1 MSRVLLISTN
11 RATTPYVVYPLG
23 MAVVAGALTKIGH
36 QVEQLDMLATAEDKS
51 RLQQTIIQFQPDFT
65 CLSLRNIDNV
75 DSISG
80 AAGWFLEQSRS
91 IVTEIRALTK
101 VPLIIGGP
109 AFSLMPEEI
118 LNYLQADYGVIGEG
132 EEALPQLLNDITNG
146 NLTEAI
152 VKGDTPLAGDQ
163 FAIPQFQ
170 PELLSFY
177 QNRSG
182 IANLQTKRGC
192 PHHCS
197 YCTYPQLE
205 GHAFRRRP
213 VISVVDDIEH
223 LIKTYNIETLF
234 FVDSVFNDDQGHHL
248 EIAEEILKRSLKIRW
263 SAFFRPAGMSSSDFK
278 LMQRSG
284 LFAVESGSDAITDPT
299 LQGLGKGFQLD
310 DIFNTHNTCLKLKL
324 PIAHYLIF
332 GGPNET
338 PETLTEGLNNLDRLD
353 GGVIFL
359 FSGLRILPGTRLY
372 KTALK
377 EGILTAETSLL
388 RPIYYFSPS
397 IDYET
402 MNQQMLAACKGHRKR
417 LFPPEDAL
425 QRMQIMQ
432 RFGFKGLLWDQL
444 LQQP

>member
-1 MSRVLLISTN
+1 MSRILLISTN

-23 MAVVAGALTKIGH
+23 MAVIAGALTKIGH
-36 QVEQLDMLATAEDKS
+36 RVEQLDMLATAADTGQL
-51 RLQQTIIQFQPDFT
+51 RQTINQFNPDFI

-91 IVTEIRALTK
+91 IVNDIRVLTK
-101 VPLIIGGP
+101 APLIIGGP

-118 LNYLQADYGVIGEG
+118 LNYLQADYGVVGEG
-132 EEALPQLLNDITNG
+132 EAALPQLIADIAAGKHPQT
-146 NLTEAI
+146 I
-152 VKGDTPLAGDQ
+152 VKGETPLTGDQ
-163 FAIPQFQ
+163 FATPQFQ
-170 PELLSFY
+170 PELLNFY
-177 QNRSG
+177 QERSG

-192 PHHCS
+192 PHRCS

-205 GHAFRRRP
+205 GHAFRRRSAD
-213 VISVVDDIEH
+213 SVADDIEH
-223 LIKTYNIETLF
+223 LVNTYNIETLF
-234 FVDSVFNDDQGHHL
+234 FVDSVFNDDQEHHL
-248 EIAEEILKRSLKIRW
+248 EIAEEILRRSLKIRW
-263 SAFFRPAGMSSSDFK
+263 SAFFRPAGMSLNDLK

-299 LQGLGKGFQLD
+299 LKGLAKGFQLD
-310 DIFNTHNTCLKLKL
+310 DIFTTHNICRELKL

-338 PETLTEGLNNLDRLD
+338 PETLVEGLENLNRLD
-353 GGVIFL
+353 DGVIFL
-359 FSGLRILPGTRLY
+359 FSGLRILPGTRLH
-372 KTALK
+372 KTAIK
-377 EGILTAETSLL
+377 EGILSAETSLL
-388 RPIYYFSPS
+388 RPTYYFSPN
-397 IDYET
+397 IDSEI
-402 MNQQMLAACKGHRKR
+402 MNRQLLAACKGHRKR

-444 LQQP
+444 LQQ

>member
-23 MAVVAGALTKIGH
+23 MAVVAGALSEVGH
-36 QVEQLDMLATAEDKS
+36 QVEQLDMLATADDTGQ
-51 RLQQTIIQFQPDFT
+51 LQQTIDQFNPDFI

-80 AAGWFLEQSRS
+80 DAGWFLEHSKS
-91 IVTEIRALTK
+91 IITDIRTLTE

-118 LNYLQADYGVIGEG
+118 LNYLQADYGVVGEG
-132 EEALPQLLNDITNG
+132 EEALPQLLADIANG
-146 NLTEAI
+146 NQTQTI
-152 VKGDTPLAGDQ
+152 VKGETPLPGDR
-163 FAIPQFQ
+163 FATPQFQ

-177 QNRSG
+177 QERSG

-205 GHAFRRRP
+205 GHAFRRRAAN
-213 VISVVDDIEH
+213 SVADDIEH
-223 LIKTYNIETLF
+223 LINTYNIETLF
-234 FVDSVFNDDQGHHL
+234 FVDSVFNDNKGHHL
-248 EIAEEILKRSLKIRW
+248 EIAEEILSRSLKIRW
-263 SAFFRPAGMSSSDFK
+263 SAFFRPAGMSLNDLK

-284 LFAVESGSDAITDPT
+284 LFAVESGSDALTDPT
-299 LQGLGKGFQLD
+299 LKGLGKGFQLN
-310 DIFNTHNTCLKLKL
+310 DIFTTHNFCRELKL

-338 PETLTEGLNNLDRLD
+338 PETLTEGLENLNQIDD
-353 GGVIFL
+353 GVIFL

-372 KTALK
+372 KTAIK
-377 EGILTAETSLL
+377 EGILAAETSLL
-388 RPIYYFSPS
+388 RPTYYFSPN
-397 IDYET
+397 IDSEI
-402 MNQQMLAACKGHRKR
+402 MNQQLLAACKGHRKR

-444 LQQP
+444 LQQ

>member
-11 RATTPYVVYPLG
+11 QATTPYVVYPLG
-23 MAVVAGALTKIGH
+23 MAVVAGALIKLGH
-36 QVEQLDMLATAEDKS
+36 RVEQLDMLATADDKG
-51 RLQQTIIQFQPDFT
+51 RLRQIIERLHPDFI

-80 AAGWFLEQSRS
+80 DTGWFLKQSKN
-91 IVTEIRALTK
+91 IVNDIRALTA

-118 LNYLQADYGVIGEG
+118 LNYMQADYGVIGEG
-132 EEALPQLLNDITNG
+132 ERALPRLLDDITNG
-146 NLTEAI
+146 NLTKAI
-152 VKGDTPLAGDQ
+152 VKGNAPLTGDQ
-163 FAIPQFQ
+163 FATPQFQ

-177 QNRSG
+177 QERSG

-197 YCTYPQLE
+197 YCTYPKLE
-205 GHAFRRRP
+205 GHHFRRRP
-213 VISVVDDIEH
+213 AITVVNDIEH
-223 LIKTYNIETLF
+223 LINTYNIETLF
-234 FVDSVFNDDQGHHL
+234 FVDSVFNDDQSHHL
-248 EIAEEILKRSLKIRW
+248 EIAEEILKRNLKIRW
-263 SAFFRPAGMSSSDFK
+263 SAFFRPADMSLSDLK

-284 LFAVESGSDAITDPT
+284 LFAVESGSDALTDLT
-299 LQGLGKGFQLD
+299 LKGLSKGFQLD
-310 DIFNTHNTCLKLKL
+310 DIFTTHDLCRELKL

-338 PETLTEGLNNLDRLD
+338 PATLTEGLENLNRLD
-353 GGVIFL
+353 DGVIFL

-377 EGILTAETSLL
+377 EGVLSAKTSLL
-388 RPIYYFSPS
+388 RPVYYFSPS
-397 IDYET
+397 IDYEI
-402 MNQQMLAACKGHRKR
+402 MNQQILAACKGHRKR

-432 RFGFKGLLWDQL
+432 RFGFRGLLWDQL
-444 LQQP
+444 LQ

>member
-1 MSRVLLISTN
+1 MNRVLLISTN

-23 MAVVAGALTKIGH
+23 MAVVAGALNKLGY
-36 QVEQLDMLATAEDKS
+36 QVKQLDMLATAEDKG
-51 RLQQTIIQFQPDFT
+51 RLQQVVEEFRPDFI

-80 AAGWFLEQSRS
+80 DAGWFLEQSRS
-91 IVTEIRALTK
+91 IVTDIRVLTK

-118 LNYLQADYGVIGEG
+118 LNYLKADYGVIGEG
-132 EEALPQLLNDITNG
+132 EVALPRLLDDLTNDNPTK
-146 NLTEAI
+146 AI
-152 VKGDTPLAGDQ
+152 VKGNTPLTGDQ
-163 FAIPQFQ
+163 FATPQFQ

-177 QNRSG
+177 QERSG

-205 GHAFRRRP
+205 GHRFRRRSA
-213 VISVVDDIEH
+213 ISVADDIEH
-223 LIKTYNIETLF
+223 LIKTYNIETIF

-248 EIAEEILKRSLKIRW
+248 EIAEEILRRSLKIRW
-263 SAFFRPAGMSSSDFK
+263 SAFFRPAGMSLSDLKF
-278 LMQRSG
+278 MQRSG

-299 LQGLGKGFQLD
+299 LKGLGKGFQLD
-310 DIFNTHNTCLKLKL
+310 DIFNTHNICLDLKL

-338 PETLTEGLNNLDRLD
+338 PTTLTEGLKNLDRLD
-353 GGVIFL
+353 DGVIFL

-377 EGILTAETSLL
+377 EGVLAAKTPLL
-388 RPIYYFSPS
+388 RPVYYFSPS

>member
-23 MAVVAGALTKIGH
+23 VAVVAGALNKLGY
-36 QVEQLDMLATAEDKS
+36 QVEQLDMLATAENKD
-51 RLQQTIIQFQPDFT
+51 RLQQTITQFNPNFI
-65 CLSLRNIDNV
+65 CLSQRNIDNV

-80 AAGWFLEQSRS
+80 DAGWFLDQSRS
-91 IVTEIRALTK
+91 IVIDIRALTE

-132 EEALPQLLNDITNG
+132 EEALPKLLDDISNH
-146 NLTEAI
+146 NPTEAI
-152 VKGDTPLAGDQ
+152 VRGKTPLTGDQ
-163 FAIPQFQ
+163 FATPQFQ
-170 PELLSFY
+170 PELLNFY

-205 GHAFRRRP
+205 GHAFRHRNAAA
-213 VISVVDDIEH
+213 VADDIEH
-223 LIKTYNIETLF
+223 LINTYNIETLF

-248 EIAEEILKRSLKIRW
+248 EIAEEILRRSLKIRW
-263 SAFFRPAGMSSSDFK
+263 SAFFRPAGMSLNDLK

-284 LFAVESGSDAITDPT
+284 LFAVESGSDALSVPT
-299 LQGLGKGFQLD
+299 LKGLSKGFQLD
-310 DIFNTHNTCLKLKL
+310 DIFNTHNLCLELKL

-338 PETLTEGLNNLDRLD
+338 PETLTEGLENLNRLD
-353 GGVIFL
+353 DGVIFL

-377 EGILTAETSLL
+377 ERILSAETSLL

-397 IDYET
+397 IDSET
-402 MNQQMLAACKGHRKR
+402 MNQQILAACKGHRKR

-444 LQQP
+444 LQ

>member
-11 RATTPYVVYPLG
+11 KATTPYVVYPLG
-23 MAVVAGALTKIGH
+23 MAVIAGALSRLGH
-36 QVEQLDMLATAEDKS
+36 QVEQLDMLATAKNKG
-51 RLQQTIIQFQPDFT
+51 RLQQVIKQFRPDFI

-80 AAGWFLEQSRS
+80 AAGWFLEQSRD
-91 IVTEIRALTK
+91 IVTDIRSLTEI
-101 VPLIIGGP
+101 PLIIGGP
-109 AFSLMPEEI
+109 AFSLMPEAI
-118 LNYLQADYGVIGEG
+118 LDYLQADYGVIGEG
-132 EEALPQLLNDITNG
+132 EEALPQLLDNISAG
-146 NLTEAI
+146 NPTQTI
-152 VKGDTPLAGDQ
+152 VKGSTPLTGDQ
-163 FAIPQFQ
+163 FATPEFQ

-177 QNRSG
+177 RERSG

-197 YCTYPQLE
+197 YCTYPELE
-205 GHAFRRRP
+205 GQNFRRRP
-213 VISVVDDIEH
+213 AAVVADDIEL
-223 LIKTYNIETLF
+223 LINTYDIKTLF

-248 EIAEEILKRSLKIRW
+248 EIAEEILRRSLKIRW
-263 SAFFRPAGMSSSDFK
+263 SAFFRPAGMSLSELK

-284 LFAVESGSDAITDPT
+284 LFAVESGSDAITNPT
-299 LQGLGKGFQLD
+299 LKGLGKGFKLD
-310 DIFNTHNTCLKLKL
+310 DIFTTHNICRELKL

-338 PETLTEGLNNLDRLD
+338 PVTLTEGLKNLDMLD
-353 GGVIFL
+353 DGVIFL

-388 RPIYYFSPS
+388 RPTYYFSPT
-397 IDYET
+397 IDSET
-402 MNQQMLAACKGHRKR
+402 MNRQLLAACKGHRKR

>member
-23 MAVVAGALTKIGH
+23 MAVIAGALTELGH
-36 QVEQLDMLATAEDKS
+36 RVEQLDMLASADDKE
-51 RLQQTIIQFQPDFT
+51 RLQQLITKFRPEFICI
-65 CLSLRNIDNV
+65 SLRNIDNV

-80 AAGWFLEQSRS
+80 DAGWFLEQSKVT
-91 IVTEIRALTK
+91 VTEIRTQTR

-109 AFSLMPEEI
+109 AFSLMPAEI
-118 LNYLQADYGVIGEG
+118 LDYLQADYGVIGEG
-132 EEALPQLLNDITNG
+132 EAALPQLLEDLAAGRQAQT
-146 NLTEAI
+146 I
-152 VKGDTPLAGDQ
+152 VKGKTPLPGEQ
-163 FAIPQFQ
+163 FATPQFQ
-170 PELLSFY
+170 PELLDFY

-205 GHAFRRRP
+205 GHTFRRRP
-213 VISVVDDIEH
+213 ATAVADDIEH
-223 LIKTYNIETLF
+223 LIKTYAIETLF
-234 FVDSVFNDDQGHHL
+234 FVDSVFNDDQEHHL
-248 EIAEEILKRSLKIRW
+248 EIAEEILRRSLKIRW
-263 SAFFRPAGMSSSDFK
+263 SAFFRPADLSLNDLQ

-284 LFAVESGSDAITDPT
+284 LFAVESGSDALTNLT
-299 LQGLGKGFQLD
+299 LKGLGKGFKLD
-310 DIFNTHNTCLKLKL
+310 DIFTTHDICQKLKL

-338 PETLTEGLNNLDRLD
+338 PETLNEGIKNLDRLD
-353 GGVIFL
+353 NGVIFL

-377 EGILTAETSLL
+377 EGILKANNSLL
-388 RPIYYFSPS
+388 RPTYYFSPN
-397 IDYET
+397 IDSEQ
-402 MNQQMLAACKGHRKR
+402 MNRELLSACKGHRKR
-417 LFPPEDAL
+417 LFPPEEAL
-425 QRMQIMQ
+425 ERMQVMQ

-444 LQQP
+444 LQQS